1 MEKLITRKFWIN
13 RNYLLGDS
21 EVEVTDPQLIGLQL
35 RKLFRHFVFDVN
47 QMVELKSKR
56 GKIYGKYFF
65 IVYELSINR
74 FEYLK
79 KTRYKITQEIFIPQ
93 YIILTFE
100 IKSYVCKYWLNIKQK
115 TLLCDHFDNSL
126 R

>member
-21 EVEVTDPQLIGLQL
+21 EVKVADPQLIGLQL

-47 QMVELKSKR
+47 QLVELKSKR
-56 GKIYGKYFF
+56 GEIYGKYFF

-79 KTRYKITQEIFIPQ
+79 KTVK
-93 YIILTFE
+93 
-100 IKSYVCKYWLNIKQK
+100 K
-115 TLLCDHFDNSL
+115 
-126 R
+126 